1 MTKTMPSA
9 NAALLQQLVRYKAWA
24 DDRLFA
30 TIVTLPDNEISRER
44 PTTFKTIGR
53 TLHHTLIVEEMFK
66 AHLEGR
72 PHGYGSRTADT
83 PPAMADLRRQVSAMN
98 CWWTDYVDGL
108 SDGAVTRSIDFEF
121 VEGGRG
127 TMTVLEIVLH
137 IVHHATYHRG
147 YVDDMLYQI
156 PVTPEA
162 TDLPV
167 YLCRS

>member
-24 DDRLFA
+24 DDRLFS

-53 TLHHTLIVEEMFK
+53 TLHHTLIVEEMFR

-72 PHGYGSRTADT
+72 PHGYEARTNDT
-83 PPAMADLRRQVSAMN
+83 PPAMAELRRQVSAMN
-98 CWWTDYVDGL
+98 DWWSDHVGGL
-108 SDGAVTRSIDFEF
+108 GDADVTRSIDFTF

-127 TMTVLEIVLH
+127 SMTVLEIVLH
-137 IVHHATYHRG
+137 IVQHAAYHRG

-156 PVTPEA
+156 PVIPQA

-167 YLCRS
+167 YLCRG